1 MRVALA
7 ITHPKHSK
15 KRNLAEIIRYI
26 KHAAKKKADFILF
39 PEAAYT
45 GLITKDDPQKD
56 KPLFI
61 LIPSKITNKIGKIAK
76 KFGIYVGIG
85 LLEIC
90 ENKFFDSAIL
100 FDKKGEISLKY
111 QRITAG
117 WHAKNAD
124 KNVYQEGVDIPILN
138 TSFGTIAFLLCGDLF
153 DEVIINRIKN
163 MQIDY
168 LFLLLARSLEI
179 SDEKMQTKWNNEMSE
194 GYIPQIKK
202 SEITTFL
209 VNYYS
214 KMFADNSN
222 LPVGGAAAI
231 SAEGDLIISF
241 PVLKNGLLFV
251 DL

>member
-15 KRNLAEIIRYI
+15 KRNIAEIIRYT
-26 KHAAKKKADFILF
+26 KQAAKEKADFILF

-45 GLITKDDPQKD
+45 GLIIKDNPRKD

-61 LIPSKITNKIGKIAK
+61 SIPGKITNKIGKTAK
-76 KFGIYVGIG
+76 KFDIYVGIG

-90 ENKFFDSAIL
+90 GNKFFDSAVL
-100 FDKKGEISLKY
+100 FDRNGKISLKY
-111 QRITAG
+111 QRITTG
-117 WHAKNAD
+117 WHAENTD
-124 KNVYQEGVDIPILN
+124 KNIYQEGVDIPIQQ
-138 TSFGTIAFLLCGDLF
+138 TPYGTIAFLLCGDLF
-153 DEVIINRIKN
+153 DEAIVNSIKK
-163 MQIDY
+163 MKIDY

-179 SDEKMQTKWNNEMSE
+179 SDEKMQILWDTEISE

-202 SEITTFL
+202 AEITTFI

-214 KMFADNSN
+214 TTFTDNNSI
-222 LPVGGAAAI
+222 PCGGAAAI
-231 SAEGDLIISF
+231 SAKGDLIIDF